1 MVSQRWLRIWIIQKI
16 HFGEGVLLAIFNNL
30 NFVSLRW
37 NNQHEFD
44 QDRKEFENGKAFNG
58 FSWLEALWRPLKEGM
73 LIALSVQVLQIPVGA
88 RPHVKHLKPNQ
99 QGARKIKNTSSTAFA

>member
-16 HFGEGVLLAIFNNL
+16 HFGEGVLLAIFNNV
-30 NFVSLRW
+30 NFVRLRW

-58 FSWLEALWRPLKEGM
+58 FFWFQTL
-73 LIALSVQVLQIPVGA
+73 
-88 RPHVKHLKPNQ
+88 
-99 QGARKIKNTSSTAFA
+99 